1 MTETDF
7 SSIFDFQDLSGT
19 FSVLDVFL
27 SLLLAF
33 VLTSIIGV
41 VYQKTHR
48 NVSYSQSFVQT
59 LVLVG
64 MVIAVIMLV
73 VGSNIA
79 RAFALVGAL
88 SVIRFRNAV
97 KETRDV
103 GFLFLAMA
111 VGMTTGTRFYVLA
124 IAATVIIC
132 SVMLIMYRFDWFR
145 ADIQRQVI
153 KVQVPADGVDDS
165 GNSPSEAVE
174 MILAANC
181 TSFEMIS
188 AESVRGGA
196 LTEYSYTAQMRKT
209 VKPQE
214 LVSALRDVNYGQK
227 ATVLTGHDQTDV

>member
-1 MTETDF
+1 MLSDL

-19 FSVLDVFL
+19 FSVVDVLITLVL
-27 SLLLAF
+27 SF
-33 VLTSIIGV
+33 VLTSIVGV

-48 NVSYSQSFVQT
+48 HISYSQSFVQT

-64 MVIAVIMLV
+64 MVIAIIMLV

-111 VGMTTGTRFYVLA
+111 IGMTCGTRFYVLA
-124 IAATVIIC
+124 IAATIVVC
-132 SVMLIMYRFDWFR
+132 GVLFIMYRFDWFK

-153 KVQVPADGVDDS
+153 KVQVPADGQADS
-165 GNSPSEAVE
+165 GRFYAEEVE
-174 MILAANC
+174 LILAQYC
-181 TSFEMIS
+181 TSFEMMS

-196 LTEYSYTAQMRKT
+196 LTEFSYTAQMRKN
-209 VKPQE
+209 VKPHE
-214 LVSALRDVNYGQK
+214 LVAKMRDVNYGQK

>member
-1 MTETDF
+1 MLSDL

-19 FSVLDVFL
+19 FSVVDVLITLVL
-27 SLLLAF
+27 SF
-33 VLTSIIGV
+33 VLTSIVGV

-48 NVSYSQSFVQT
+48 HISYSQSFVQT

-64 MVIAVIMLV
+64 MVIAIIMLV

-111 VGMTTGTRFYVLA
+111 IGMTCGTRFYVLA
-124 IAATVIIC
+124 IAATIVVC
-132 SVMLIMYRFDWFR
+132 GVLFIMYRFDWFK
-145 ADIQRQVI
+145 ADIQCQVI
-153 KVQVPADGVDDS
+153 KVQVPADEQADS
-165 GNSPSEAVE
+165 GRSYAEEVE
-174 MILAANC
+174 LILAQYC
-181 TSFEMIS
+181 TSFEMMS

-196 LTEYSYTAQMRKT
+196 LTEFSYTAQMRKN
-209 VKPQE
+209 VKPHE
-214 LVSALRDVNYGQK
+214 LVAKMRDVNYGQK